1 MGIFTMKDNI
11 ILVDCDGVLLD
22 WEPYFFNWM
31 KQEFGIE
38 RIDDSIYNVGKAM
51 GLTPGE
57 GRRYVGQYNS
67 SIHMANIGPLRDA
80 VKYVRK
86 LHTDYGYKF
95 HVITSQTDD
104 MSAREFRK
112 YNLETLFGPGIFD
125 GITILNA
132 GADKDE
138 ELAKWKDS
146 GCYWVEDKVM
156 NADVGKKLGLNSIL
170 MGHSHNVDIDRHV
183 RVQNWKEIYNIIAG
197 EV

>member
-1 MGIFTMKDNI
+1 MGIFTMKNNI

-22 WEPYFFNWM
+22 WEPYFYNWM
-31 KQEFGIE
+31 KQEFGIG
-38 RIDDSIYNVGKAM
+38 RIDESVYNVGKSM
-51 GLTPGE
+51 GMTPE
-57 GRRYVGQYNS
+57 LGRRYVGQYNS
-67 SIHMANIGPLRDA
+67 SIHMSNIGPLRDA

-104 MSAREFRK
+104 ISAREFRK
-112 YNLETLFGPGIFD
+112 YNLETLFGEGIFD

-138 ELAKWKDS
+138 ELAK
-146 GCYWVEDKVM
+146 GT
-156 NADVGKKLGLNSIL
+156 KLGLNSIL
-170 MGHSHNVDIDRHV
+170 MGHSHNTDIDRHV